1 MLDLKSHFC
10 YNKNII
16 VKGAQ
21 IMTSQQLQC
30 FIYVAERLNF
40 TKTAE
45 ALYLS
50 VPTVTHHIKNLE
62 EELGI
67 KLFYR
72 NSRIVKLTE
81 QGEKFYYDA
90 KDIYMK
96 MEDAKKRFQNHDKSQ
111 CVIFRVGCMSEN
123 EFEKIEP
130 ILKQI
135 KVLFPYVQ
143 PKIIAKDFF
152 DLKNL
157 YENQQLEIAIA
168 TGDLSNQGT
177 YKKLFELE
185 SYALMPHIHPLAN
198 ESEISLG
205 QLTEENLIMLSPK
218 NIPFIKGNKLQEF
231 LALHLQ
237 DRTHVVSESEK
248 ESALL
253 AKCGYGIAVLPGYLV
268 SKSEELVCIPIK
280 GTKNIEYGFYY
291 KSSDKHIKYFL
302 KEYIVAS
309 NKCTGI

>member
-1 MLDLKSHFC
+1 MQ
-10 YNKNII
+10 N
-16 VKGAQ
+16 
-21 IMTSQQLQC
+21 MTSQQLEC

-40 TKTAE
+40 TKAAE

-62 EELGI
+62 EEIGTQ
-67 KLFYR
+67 LFYR

-81 QGEKFYYDA
+81 QGEKFYYTA

-96 MEDAKKRFQNHDKSQ
+96 MEDAKNRFQNYDKSQ
-111 CVIFRVGCMSEN
+111 SVIFRIGCMSEN

-135 KVLFPYVQ
+135 KERFPYVQ

-168 TGDLSNQGT
+168 THDLSNQGR
-177 YKKLFELE
+177 YKKLFDYK
-185 SYALMPHIHPLAN
+185 SYALMLPSNLLAKEKELSVEQLAE
-198 ESEISLG
+198 ES
-205 QLTEENLIMLSPK
+205 LITLPPK

-231 LALHLQ
+231 LALHAQ
-237 DRTHVVSESEK
+237 DHTHIVSENEG
-248 ESALL
+248 ESILL
-253 AKCGYGIAVLPGYLV
+253 AKCGYGIAILPGFLV
-268 SKSEELVCIPIK
+268 SKDNKLVCIPIRD
-280 GTKNIEYGFYY
+280 TKNIAYGLYY
-291 KSSDKHIKYFL
+291 RSINKHIKFFL
-302 KEYIVAS
+302 NEYMKTFQEIG
-309 NKCTGI
+309 N